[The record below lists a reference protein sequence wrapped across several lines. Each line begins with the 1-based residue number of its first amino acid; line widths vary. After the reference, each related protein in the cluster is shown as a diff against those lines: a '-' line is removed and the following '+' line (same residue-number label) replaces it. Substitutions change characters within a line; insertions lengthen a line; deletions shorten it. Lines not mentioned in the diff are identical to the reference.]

1 VGGPPAHGG
10 QRTRAIL
17 KAEFVRRLRRLGP
30 VANGGPQPEEGSPRR
45 ASDADGPSLWALL
58 ERYIPNDHARQVN
71 ATYYIDRLMER
82 PDAPRRVLD
91 LGCGRGDSVDQ
102 FRLHSPGVEWIGVD
116 IAGSQEVQQRR
127 RSDATFVTYDGERVP
142 FPNGSFDLV
151 YSRQVLEH
159 VPDPLGHLREITRV
173 LRNGGAFIGS
183 TSQLEPYH
191 SMSYWNFTPVGF
203 VALAE
208 RAGLRV
214 LELRPGID
222 GVTLPLRTYLGRP
235 TGFDAWWTA
244 DSPLNQAIDEWGR
257 ETRRRPALIN
267 LRKLHLCGQFAF
279 HAVREG
285 M

>member
-1 VGGPPAHGG
+1 MSGGISGRLG
-10 QRTRAIL
+10 
-17 KAEFVRRLRRLGP
+17 RLRRSVRQGP
-30 VANGGPQPEEGSPRR
+30 TQTGAATPRPNE
-45 ASDADGPSLWALL
+45 ADGPSLWALL
-58 ERYIPNDHARQVN
+58 EPYIPDDHARQVN
-71 ATYYIDRLMER
+71 ATYYVSRLMEG
-82 PDAPRRVLD
+82 PDAPRRVMD
-91 LGCGRGDSVDQ
+91 LGCGRGDSVDL
-102 FRLHSPGVEWIGVD
+102 FRRHRPDVEWIGVD
-116 IAGSQEVQQRR
+116 IAESQEVQQRR

-159 VPDPLGHLREITRV
+159 VPDPLGHLREIVRV

-222 GVTLPLRTYLGRP
+222 GVTLPMRTFLGRP
-235 TGFDAWWTA
+235 PGFDPWWTS
-244 DSPLNQAIDEWGR
+244 DSPLNRAIDEWGR
-257 ETRRRPALIN
+257 ATGRRPALVN

-279 HAVREG
+279 HVVREPA
-285 M
+285 